1 MLILSRYT
9 GQTIEIDG
17 GIEIEVLK
25 ISGNQVRLGIR
36 APKET
41 LVLRGEL
48 EKKRDSATVKPLSDD
63 RMHDFFELAE
73 KQETSNGGE

>member
-1 MLILSRYT
+1 MLILSRNK
-9 GQTIEIDG
+9 GQTIEIEG

-48 EKKRDSATVKPLSDD
+48 EKKRDSATAKPLSDD
-63 RMHDFFELAE
+63 RCQRSKKHLTEAS
-73 KQETSNGGE
+73 K

>member
-1 MLILSRYT
+1 MLILSRHK

-36 APKET
+36 APKEIK
-41 LVLRGEL
+41 VLRGEL
-48 EKKRDSATVKPLSDD
+48 EKKDNDK
-63 RMHDFFELAE
+63 
-73 KQETSNGGE
+73 